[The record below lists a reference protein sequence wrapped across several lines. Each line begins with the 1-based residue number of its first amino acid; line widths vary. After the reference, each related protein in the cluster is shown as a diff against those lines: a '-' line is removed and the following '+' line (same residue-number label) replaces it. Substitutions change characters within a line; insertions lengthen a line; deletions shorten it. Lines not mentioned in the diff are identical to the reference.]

1 MTKTA
6 IAILRREERIQR
18 RRNQIIDAARICVRD
33 DGFHA
38 ASISRIAATAAM
50 SAGHIYKYFENKE
63 AIITALIEHHMDEFT
78 LLITQVDQSENRSI
92 DSLVESFVAKL
103 PSILE
108 GDRTALWLEIQ
119 AEAGRNPKVKEMATR
134 SARRFL
140 ETIRKII
147 KSVLDGDT
155 EQELDERAEMLL
167 ICMHGLGIQAS
178 VLSGGAE
185 HLATAIRF
193 VFQTVLSASL
203 HPVVSNNVKAA

>member
-1 MTKTA
+1 
-6 IAILRREERIQR
+6 
-18 RRNQIIDAARICVRD
+18 
-33 DGFHA
+33 
-38 ASISRIAATAAM
+38 M

-78 LLITQVDQSENRSI
+78 LLITQVDQSQNRSI
-92 DSLVESFVAKL
+92 ESLVESFAAKL
-103 PSILE
+103 PAILKS
-108 GDRTALWLEIQ
+108 DRTALWLEIQ
-119 AEAGRNPKVKEMATR
+119 AEAGRNPKVKEMAER

-147 KSVLDGDT
+147 KSVLDEDS

-178 VLSGGAE
+178 VLSGGTA

-193 VFQTVLSASL
+193 VFQTVLSQNL
-203 HPVVSNNVKAA
+203 QPVVAKTVRAA